1 MKISKNIELDTVEK
15 IKKYAL
21 NNYNNG
27 LDIIVE
33 CWDDKELQELID
45 EGRESVVSTLET
57 FMDTNCERTP
67 MEGWD
72 Y

>member
-21 NNYNNG
+21 DNYNEG

-33 CWDDKELQELID
+33 CWDNKELQELID

-57 FMDTNCERTP
+57 LMSTNCERIS